1 MADDD
6 WMSEFRVGDKLAP
19 KSGAKHGSPV
29 PLKSKTDDWMSEYR
43 IGGASTQKISE
54 NVEAKKPGPM
64 AGTKTDK
71 MLTSIFGPINKAMR
85 SLPLGLDTM
94 EKEWMPSFVKG
105 VPIAGQMVPQTKEL
119 TEFEENSPGTSTAL
133 RGIGGIAST
142 LPMVAGVAARSAAGV
157 LPQAFNQGML
167 GATLGVGDTIA
178 SKGTELE
185 QGDIESGAGMGF
197 AGGMGGSLLG
207 RMITPTVPSR
217 AVLGKVGGLRK
228 KEPNL
233 SRADR
238 EFMAHRADPS
248 VERSRQMLEAAMKKQ
263 PAAPISP
270 TPRKTGAEQFTSG
283 LLRAGIGGALSHT
296 MGMGP
301 IPGMAI
307 GAVSPFIP
315 GAAEKGAKA
324 WYRNQLLNKPMGGVH
339 FAGKYFPSERNS
351 QIPRY
356 ILNALMMQAGQE

>member
-1 MADDD
+1 MADDWED
-6 WMSEFRVGDKLAP
+6 EFAVTGNKT
-19 KSGAKHGSPV
+19 KSPTATKHGSPV
-29 PLKSKTDDWMSEYR
+29 PLKTDNWEDEFAVTGKR
-43 IGGASTQKISE
+43 DEQQK
-54 NVEAKKPGPM
+54 NTKAQTPGPM

-71 MLTSIFGPINKAMR
+71 ILTSIFGPINKAMR

-94 EKEWMPSFVKG
+94 EKEINPSLVKG
-105 VPIAGQMVPQTKEL
+105 IPVAGQMVPQTEEL
-119 TEFEENSPGTSTAL
+119 TQFEENNPGVSTAF
-133 RGIGGIAST
+133 RATGAIGST
-142 LPMVAGVAARSAAGV
+142 LPMAAGVAARSAAGV

-167 GATLGVGDTIA
+167 GTTLGVGDTIA
-178 SKGTELE
+178 AKGTELE
-185 QGDIESGAGMGF
+185 KGDIEGAAGAGF

-217 AVLGKVGGLRK
+217 AVLGKVGGLGKR
-228 KEPNL
+228 EPNL

-263 PAAPISP
+263 PAAPVSP

-307 GAVSPFIP
+307 GAVSPFVP
-315 GAAEKGAKA
+315 GMAEKGAKA
-324 WYRNQLLNKPMGGVH
+324 WYRNQLLNNPRGGLH
-339 FAGKYFPSERNS
+339 FAGKYFQSDKQS